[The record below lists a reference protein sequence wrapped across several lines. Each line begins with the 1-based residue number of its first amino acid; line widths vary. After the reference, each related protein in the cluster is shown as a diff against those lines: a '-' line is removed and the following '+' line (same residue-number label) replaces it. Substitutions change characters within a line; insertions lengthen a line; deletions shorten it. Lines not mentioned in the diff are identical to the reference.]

1 VSIVL
6 GRNFVLTF
14 QERATGAFEAVRE
27 RLRAEHGAMRAH
39 GPDYLAYALLDTLV
53 DRYFV
58 MLDNLSDMAEDL
70 EDEALSNPNPAL
82 LAEINRVKHEAL
94 VLRRAIWPLREVL
107 NTLSRADNGFFTPTP
122 GSTCG
127 TSTTTPCMCS
137 NPSSRCATCSPTCST
152 STCPASATASTPR
165 CASSPC

>member
-1 VSIVL
+1 MSIVL
-6 GRNFVLTF
+6 GPQL
-14 QERATGAFEAVRE
+14 RADLPGAPTGAFPVRE

-70 EDEALSNPNPAL
+70 EDRPSAPNPAL

-94 VLRRAIWPLREVL
+94 VLRRAIWPLREIL
-107 NTLSRADNGFFTPTP
+107 NTPRGPTTASSPPTP

-127 TSTTTPCMCS
+127 TSTTTRCTCS
-137 NPSSRCATCSPTCST
+137 NPSNRCATSLPTCST
-152 STCPASATASTPR
+152 STCRASATA
-165 CASSPC
+165 